1 MMVDWTAKYS
11 GVGHWQSGEVA
22 STIAS
27 GSSVF
32 VEVDDETV
40 LTDAA
45 ADPLL
50 STARHLSIVRPVA
63 HGPVDA

>member
-1 MMVDWTAKYS
+1 LAGRRAMVS
-11 GVGHWQSGEVA
+11 G
-22 STIAS
+22 S

-40 LTDAA
+40 LTEAA
-45 ADPLL
+45 ADRLL
-50 STARHLSIVRPVA
+50 STARHLSIVRPVG